1 MYRWADGKRVCVIF
15 TTTGGQE
22 LICLP
27 GDTEINTRQAMWGCE
42 REGNIPKHTITYIAK
57 ESARERK
64 AKWHL
69 HTCGGG
75 ELLCVCLFSVSL

>member
-1 MYRWADGKRVCVIF
+1 
-15 TTTGGQE
+15 
-22 LICLP
+22 
-27 GDTEINTRQAMWGCE
+27 MWGCE